1 MGRLDAQCAVLMKTP
16 TCAITP
22 IGAIAL
28 ACLLISSPCW
38 AQDSSKLQRTAV
50 GILND
55 AHKNEGKEVV
65 LDCAYVDRED
75 YSDTIRLAKAQGLSV
90 FYAVDENNA
99 RIPILLR
106 LGDENAFTKQ
116 FGTTME
122 RLPSSYNI
130 RTRKLRGVVAPWDQS
145 NPTRFLHY
153 LRYEGAKQWV
163 SSGGQRQG
171 GVVEVPQKQV
181 VAFDDSPM
189 RSFSYDGKRLNEA
202 RVVDVGAEG
211 VVVTSE
217 DSISV
222 TVPLDRAIKM
232 PDLRM
237 RAKDAMEATL
247 SADVDQ

>member
-1 MGRLDAQCAVLMKTP
+1 LS
-16 TCAITP
+16 
-22 IGAIAL
+22 
-28 ACLLISSPCW
+28 SSPCW
-38 AQDSSKLQRTAV
+38 AQESSKLQRSAL

-65 LDCAYVDRED
+65 LDCAYVRPWWH
-75 YSDTIRLAKAQGLSV
+75 SSGIPSLAQAQGLSV
-90 FYAVDENNA
+90 FLAYDEDGKT
-99 RIPILLR
+99 IPVLIR
-106 LGDENAFTKQ
+106 LGDENALTKQ
-116 FGTTME
+116 FGSETE
-122 RLPSSYNI
+122 YLPGYRT
-130 RTRKLRGVVAPWDQS
+130 RTRKLRGVVAPWDQADQS
-145 NPTRFLHY
+145 MYRHY

-163 SSGGQRQG
+163 NSAGGRKSGN
-171 GVVEVPQKQV
+171 VEEIPQKQK

-211 VVVTSE
+211 VVVTSK

-222 TVPLDRAIKM
+222 IVPLNRAIKM

-237 RAKDAMEATL
+237 KAKDAMEAAL

>member
-1 MGRLDAQCAVLMKTP
+1 MKP
-16 TCAITP
+16 SARAITP

-65 LDCAYVDRED
+65 LDCAYVRPW
-75 YSDTIRLAKAQGLSV
+75 YHTSGIPPLAHAQGLSV
-90 FYAVDENNA
+90 FLAYDEDGET
-99 RIPILLR
+99 IPVLIR
-106 LGDENAFTKQ
+106 LGDENALTKQ
-116 FGTTME
+116 FGSDTE
-122 RLPSSYNI
+122 YLPGYQT
-130 RTRKLRGVVAPWDQS
+130 RTRRLTGIVAPWGQADQS
-145 NPTRFLHY
+145 IYRHY

-163 SSGGQRQG
+163 NSAGGRQSGAEG
-171 GVVEVPQKQV
+171 VPQKQV
-181 VAFDDSPM
+181 VAFDESPM

-202 RVVDVGAEG
+202 RVVGVGAEG
-211 VVVTSE
+211 VVVTSK

-222 TVPLDRAIKM
+222 IVPLNRAIKM

-237 RAKDAMEATL
+237 KAKDAMEAAL
-247 SADVDQ
+247 SADVNQ